1 MLGEKVGA
9 FTGKTIGQRVLPS
22 ADGPRV
28 ETTNELTGELGG
40 VPATWLATYNSTV
53 RADGSLY
60 GECPDQGLI
69 MTPDG
74 IGTWKGAG
82 VGCFTDD
89 AGSASFRGA
98 VYLVNVPAKLAE
110 LAKVALM
117 FEYEQARDGSATL
130 HFWEW
135 K

>member
-9 FTGKTIGQRVLPS
+9 FTGKTTGQRVLPS
-22 ADGPRV
+22 VDGPRV

-40 VPATWLATYNSTV
+40 VPATWLATYNAMV
-53 RADGSLY
+53 RPDGSLY

-69 MTPDG
+69 MTADG
-74 IGTWKGAG
+74 IGTWKGAA

-89 AGSASFRGA
+89 AGSVRFRGA
-98 VYLVNVPAKLAE
+98 VYLVHVPPKLAE
-110 LAKVALM
+110 LAKVALV
-117 FEYEQARDGSATL
+117 FEYDQDGDGAATL
-130 HFWEW
+130 NFWEW